1 MLSDLL
7 SRLIKTYF
15 YFRFRKIWKL
25 LITLEI
31 ATNMNSVMYQIKY
44 ANGHSQNQIMSTLQG
59 KNECKKLEND
69 LHESLQFS
77 ENQSKLVDINL
88 LSI

>member
-1 MLSDLL
+1 M
-7 SRLIKTYF
+7 KTHF
-15 YFRFRKIWKL
+15 YFRFQKIWSL

-31 ATNMNSVMYQIKY
+31 AMNMNSVMFRIKY

-69 LHESLQFS
+69 LHESLHNS